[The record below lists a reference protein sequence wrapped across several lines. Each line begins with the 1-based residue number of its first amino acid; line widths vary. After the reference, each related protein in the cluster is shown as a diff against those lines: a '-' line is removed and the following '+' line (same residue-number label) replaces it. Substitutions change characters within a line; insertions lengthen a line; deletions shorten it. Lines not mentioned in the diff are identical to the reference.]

1 MTAVKLC
8 GITRIEDARLAA
20 ELGVEF
26 VGLNFW
32 PGSPRCV
39 PLAAA
44 RAIAGAVRG
53 RVRLVGVFVDERP
66 GEVEAIAA
74 QVGLDL
80 LQFHG
85 GEEPGTLAPFG
96 ERAIKVLR
104 GAGRPAAAQFAA
116 YPGAWGFLVEPA
128 RSGAIGGSGEPWPY
142 GEAAGLPTAKPVFVA
157 GGIGPENVRA
167 VLAAARPWGVDVC
180 SRIESRPGIKD
191 AERVRRLVE
200 EVRNAQALA

>member
-1 MTAVKLC
+1 MTAIKLC

-20 ELGVEF
+20 DLGVEYL
-26 VGLNFW
+26 GLNFW

-39 PLAAA
+39 SPEAA
-44 RAIAGAVRG
+44 RAIADAVRG
-53 RVRLVGVFVDERP
+53 RVRLVGVFVDQPP

-85 GEEPGTLAPFG
+85 GEARETLAPFG
-96 ERAIKVLR
+96 ARAIKVLR
-104 GAGRPAAAQFAA
+104 GAGRPAAAHFAA
-116 YPGAWGFLVEPA
+116 YPDAWGFLVEPA
-128 RSGAIGGSGEPWPY
+128 RSGPIGGSGEAWSY
-142 GEAAGLPTAKPVFVA
+142 GEAAALPTAKPVFVA

-180 SRIESRPGIKD
+180 SRVESRPGTKD